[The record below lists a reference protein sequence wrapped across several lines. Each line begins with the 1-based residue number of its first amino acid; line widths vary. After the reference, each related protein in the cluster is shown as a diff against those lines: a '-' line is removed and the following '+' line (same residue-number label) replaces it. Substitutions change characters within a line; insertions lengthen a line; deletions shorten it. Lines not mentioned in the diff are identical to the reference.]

1 MLLQVQQEAYNTT
14 RASRNTEKK
23 KKEIFFRVW

>member
-23 KKEIFFRVW
+23 KEIFFPVW